1 MAICIFVKIIIINM
15 KLVFA
20 TNNKHKLAEI
30 RAIAGKFFEIVS
42 LEDIGCYDEIP
53 ETGETLEENAIQ
65 KAMYIFEKYGCNCFS
80 DDTGLEIEELNW
92 APGVITAR
100 FAGEHCSPDDNIQKT
115 LELLNGKTNRYA
127 IFRTVIAC
135 IIDGEEYLFEGAVEG
150 SIAEQRMGEEGFGYD
165 PIFIPDGYETSF
177 AQMPMS
183 IKNTISHRGRAT
195 AQFVKFLHEI
205 SL

>member
-1 MAICIFVKIIIINM
+1 M

-20 TNNKHKLAEI
+20 TNNKHKLQEI
-30 RAIAGKFFEIVS
+30 RAIAGKFFEIIS
-42 LEDIGCYDEIP
+42 LEELGCSDEIP
-53 ETGETLEENAIQ
+53 ETGETLEDNAIQ
-65 KAMYIFEKYGCNCFS
+65 KATYIYEKYGHNCFA
-80 DDTGLEIEELNW
+80 DDTGLEIEALDW

-100 FAGEHCSPDDNIQKT
+100 FAGEHCSPDDNIRKT
-115 LELLNGKTNRYA
+115 LELMEGKTNRYA

-150 SIAEQRMGEEGFGYD
+150 TIATQRMGEQGFGYD
-165 PIFIPDGYETSF
+165 PIFIPAGYETSF

-195 AQFVKFLHEI
+195 AEFMKFLHEI

>member
-1 MAICIFVKIIIINM
+1 M

-20 TNNKHKLAEI
+20 TNNKHKLQEI
-30 RAIAGKFFEIVS
+30 RAIAGKFFEIIS
-42 LEDIGCYDEIP
+42 LEELGCSDEIP
-53 ETGETLEENAIQ
+53 ETGETLEDNAIQ
-65 KAMYIFEKYGCNCFS
+65 KATYIYEKYGHNCFA
-80 DDTGLEIEELNW
+80 DDTGLEIEALDW

-100 FAGEHCSPDDNIQKT
+100 FAGEHCSPDDNIRKT
-115 LELLNGKTNRYA
+115 LELMEGKTNRYA

-135 IIDGEEYLFEGAVEG
+135 IIDDEEYLFEGAVEG
-150 SIAEQRMGEEGFGYD
+150 TIATQRMGEQGFGYD
-165 PIFIPDGYETSF
+165 PIFIPAGYETSF

-195 AQFVKFLHEI
+195 AEFMKFLHEI

>member
-1 MAICIFVKIIIINM
+1 M

-20 TNNKHKLAEI
+20 TNNKHKLQEI

-42 LEDIGCYDEIP
+42 LQELGCYDEIP
-53 ETGETLEENAIQ
+53 ETGETLEDNAVQ
-65 KAMYIFEKYGCNCFS
+65 KAQYIYEKYGQNCFA
-80 DDTGLEIEELNW
+80 DDTGLEIEELDW

-100 FAGEHCSPDDNIQKT
+100 FAGDQCSPDDNIRKT
-115 LELLNGKTNRYA
+115 LELMQGKTNRYA
-127 IFRTVIAC
+127 VFRTVIAC

-150 SIAEQRMGEEGFGYD
+150 TIATEKMGDQGFGYD
-165 PIFIPDGYETSF
+165 PIFIPMGFETSF

-195 AQFVKFLHEI
+195 AEFLKFLHEI